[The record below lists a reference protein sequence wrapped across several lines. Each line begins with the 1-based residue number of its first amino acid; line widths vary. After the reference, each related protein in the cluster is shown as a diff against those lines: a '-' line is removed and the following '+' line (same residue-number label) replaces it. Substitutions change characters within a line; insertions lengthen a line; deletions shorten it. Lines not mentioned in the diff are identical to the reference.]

1 MSNHLMAGSSGA
13 SRGVTPAEIYDINQL
28 EGMRIAAEVWHEVN
42 ASTIQHCW
50 RHVGI
55 LPESVFSN
63 SQATTIPIASL
74 LSSPTESPSR
84 TAEQEL
90 ERHLDAPEER
100 GVLQWVNQMSLE
112 QLLNPENKRD
122 MEQATVEDIYT
133 AVSAARL
140 SQENSDTAG
149 DDDDKDDDADIV
161 TRREAL
167 AAVST
172 LQKFTATVND
182 DFSRKLDAFL
192 ARFGCQTQLEET
204 NQMKSVPITNFFQK
218 TA

>member
-1 MSNHLMAGSSGA
+1 
-13 SRGVTPAEIYDINQL
+13 
-28 EGMRIAAEVWHEVN
+28 
-42 ASTIQHCW
+42 
-50 RHVGI
+50 
-55 LPESVFSN
+55 
-63 SQATTIPIASL
+63 
-74 LSSPTESPSR
+74 
-84 TAEQEL
+84 
-90 ERHLDAPEER
+90 
-100 GVLQWVNQMSLE
+100 MSLE

-167 AAVST
+167 AAAST

-192 ARFGCQTQLEET
+192 ACFGCQTQLEET
-204 NQMKSVPITNFFQK
+204 NQMKSVPITNFFQQ